1 MHGPARCGFHHVVPS
16 AMIHEV
22 DMPTHVLIAGAGV
35 AGLEAALALRA
46 LAEDRVSVELVSPDP
61 EFVYRPLSV
70 AAPFHVGEAKRFP
83 VRRLAEEAGADLT
96 EAAVR
101 AVHPARK
108 VVETSA
114 GDELSY
120 DLLLLALGAQPVP
133 AIPGAVTFR
142 GPGDEGA
149 LGEVL
154 RDAAEGR
161 VRRLVFTMPAGIS
174 WPLPLYELA
183 LLTAVHL
190 ADLGADVDLELV
202 TPEPRPLQ
210 LFGAAASDVVVEL
223 LDRHGIGL
231 RTNTIPAAVEQNVL
245 RFVGTGELEADR
257 VVALPRI
264 EGLRLAGVP
273 HDANGF
279 VPIDDHGRVRDVE
292 DAYAAG
298 DLTNFPIKQ
307 GGLATQ
313 QADAAAEAIAAAVGA
328 EIAPS
333 PFRPVLRGLLLT
345 GLSPRFMRTEV
356 GSQEAQVDTEPLW
369 WPPGKIVG
377 RHLAPFLAAQLNVS
391 QTPPRSD
398 VLEVEVE
405 LDRGPAGEW
414 ASI

>member
-1 MHGPARCGFHHVVPS
+1 
-16 AMIHEV
+16 MIHED

-46 LAEDRVSVELVSPDP
+46 LAEGRVSVELVSPDP
-61 EFVYRPLSV
+61 EFVYRPLAV
-70 AAPFHVGEAKRFP
+70 AAPFRVGDARRFP
-83 VRRLAEEAGADLT
+83 LGRLAEEAGADLT
-96 EAAVR
+96 GATIR

-108 VVETSA
+108 AVETSA

-120 DLLLLALGAQPVP
+120 DLLLLAHGARPVP

-142 GPGDEGA
+142 GPGDEEA

-161 VRRLVFTMPAGIS
+161 VRRLAFTMPAGIS

-190 ADLGADVDLELV
+190 ANSGADVDLQLV

-210 LFGAAASDVVVEL
+210 LFGDQASEVVVEL
-223 LDRHGIGL
+223 LERHGVGL
-231 RTNTIPAAVEQNVL
+231 RTGTIPAAVEQNVL
-245 RFVGTGELEADR
+245 RFVGSGELETDR
-257 VVALPRI
+257 VIALPRI
-264 EGLRLAGVP
+264 EGVPLPGVP

-279 VPIDDHGRVRDVE
+279 VPIDEHGRVRDV
-292 DAYAAG
+292 DDVYAAG

-307 GGLATQ
+307 GGLAAQ
-313 QADAAAEAIAAAVGA
+313 QADAAAEAIAAAAGA
-328 EIAPS
+328 EIIPT

-345 GLSPRFMRTEV
+345 GLTPRFMRAEV
-356 GSQEAQVDTEPLW
+356 GSNESQIDTEPLW

-377 RHLAPFLAAQLNVS
+377 RHLAPFLAAQLDVS
-391 QTPPRSD
+391 HSPPRSD

-405 LDRGPAGEW
+405 LARGPAGEW
-414 ASI
+414 SSI